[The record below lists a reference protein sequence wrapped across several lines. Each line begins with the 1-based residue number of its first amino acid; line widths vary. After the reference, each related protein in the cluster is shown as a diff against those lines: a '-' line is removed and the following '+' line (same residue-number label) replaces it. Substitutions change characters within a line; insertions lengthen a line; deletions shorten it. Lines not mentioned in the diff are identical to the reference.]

1 MHPHMDYSE
10 AEKYLQ
16 GLTDYEKSTSILYNA
31 GNYDLRRMHLLLNAL
46 GDPHKGRKT
55 IHIAGTKGK
64 GSTAAMI
71 SSILISAGYL
81 TGRFTSPHLF
91 SWQERIADNNRPITK
106 RDFARMTSL
115 VQPHVRTIN
124 AEARFGRLTTFEALT
139 AMAFCHFREK
149 KLDFQVLEAGM
160 GGRLDA
166 TNVIEEPE
174 VCIIT
179 SISLDHTQIL
189 GDTLAQIA
197 GEKAGI
203 MKPGCRV
210 ISAPQSAEALAVI
223 ENKRREINTPLILA
237 GCDISWESRRSTL
250 SRQAF
255 SIQSKLRNY
264 QISLPL
270 LGDYQMENAALA
282 IAAIESL
289 EKTGT
294 KIDCTHIVRGLSNVK
309 WPARLQVLNRTPLL
323 IIDGAHNP
331 YSVNKVIESIKK
343 YFHYK
348 RTFVIFGCSQ
358 DKDIEGMAKELSG
371 FADQVILTSS
381 PHPRAAT
388 TDYLIP
394 IFQKS
399 GMQVRVTGIVEEAL
413 SYALSESGKDDLV
426 LATGSLFLAA
436 AIQKEFNK
444 RSKFI

>member
-31 GNYDLRRMHLLLNAL
+31 GNYDLRRMRLLLNAL
-46 GDPHKGRKT
+46 GDPHKGIKT
-55 IHIAGTKGK
+55 IHVAGTKGK

-91 SWQERIADNNRPITK
+91 SWQERIAFNNRPITK
-106 RDFARMTSL
+106 RDFARIASL
-115 VQPHVRTIN
+115 VQPQVRTIN
-124 AEARFGRLTTFEALT
+124 AEARFGKLTTFEALT
-139 AMAFCHFREK
+139 AMAFCNFREK
-149 KLDFQVLEAGM
+149 KVDFQVLETGM

-174 VCIIT
+174 VSIIT

-203 MKPGCRV
+203 MKQGCTV
-210 ISAPQSAEALAVI
+210 ISAPQPAEVLAVI
-223 ENKRREINTPLILA
+223 GDKSRELNTPLILA
-237 GCDISWESRRSTL
+237 GRDISWENHGSKL
-250 SRQAF
+250 DRQAF
-255 SIQSKLRNY
+255 SVQSKLRNY

-270 LGDYQMENAALA
+270 LGDFQMENAALA
-282 IAAIESL
+282 IAAIETL
-289 EKTGT
+289 EKNGT
-294 KIDCTHIVRGLSNVK
+294 AIDCTYIVRGLSTVK
-309 WPARLQVLNRTPLL
+309 WPARLQILNRAPLL

-331 YSVNKVIESIKK
+331 YSIRKVIESIKK

-348 RTFVIFGCSQ
+348 RSTVIFGSSQ

-371 FADQVILTSS
+371 FSDHVILTSS

-388 TDYLIP
+388 TDFLAA
-394 IFQKS
+394 IFHKS
-399 GMQVRVTGIVEEAL
+399 GIQAGVSENVGEAL
-413 SYALSESGKDDLV
+413 SCALSESKRDDLI

-436 AIQKEFNK
+436 AIQKEFNE
-444 RSKFI
+444 RSKFK

>member
-31 GNYDLRRMHLLLNAL
+31 ENYDLRRMRLLLNTL
-46 GDPHKGRKT
+46 GNPHKGIKT

-71 SSILISAGYL
+71 SSILISAGYP

-91 SWQERIADNNRPITK
+91 SWQERIAINNRPITK
-106 RDFARMTSL
+106 RDFARMASL

-124 AEARFGRLTTFEALT
+124 SEERFGRLTTFEALT
-139 AMAFCHFREK
+139 AMAFCYFREK
-149 KLDFQVLEAGM
+149 KIDFQVLETGM

-166 TNVIEEPE
+166 TNVIEGPE

-203 MKPGCRV
+203 IKPGCTV
-210 ISAPQSAEALAVI
+210 ISAPQPAEALVVI
-223 ENKRREINTPLILA
+223 ENKRRAMNTLFILA
-237 GCDISWESRRSTL
+237 GRDIRWESRGSTL
-250 SRQAF
+250 SRQVF

-264 QISLPL
+264 QLSLHL
-270 LGDYQMENAALA
+270 LGDFQMENAALA
-282 IAAIESL
+282 IAAIEVL
-289 EKTGT
+289 EENGT
-294 KIDCTHIVRGLSNVK
+294 EIDRTHIVRGLSNVK
-309 WPARLQVLNRTPLL
+309 WPARLQVLNHAPLL

-331 YSVNKVIESIKK
+331 YSIKKVIESIKK

-348 RTFVIFGCSQ
+348 RTSVIFGSSQ
-358 DKDIEGMAKELSG
+358 DKDIEGMANELSG
-371 FADQVILTSS
+371 FADHVILASS

-388 TDYLIP
+388 TDYLTA

-399 GMQVRVTGIVEEAL
+399 GMQTIVAGTMGEAL
-413 SYALSESGKDDLV
+413 SCALTDSGKDDLI

-444 RSKFI
+444 RIKFI